1 MQVTYQSREEVI
13 YKKTLHLYYYKAAKT
28 HMESDG
34 DTKQSKNHKSDGF
47 FQLLKKFL
55 VFDLYRY
62 KWL

>member
-1 MQVTYQSREEVI
+1 MRRSYLQKNASPLQGR
-13 YKKTLHLYYYKAAKT
+13 KT

-47 FQLLKKFL
+47 FQLLKKVL

-62 KWL
+62 K